1 MRTSDFDYPFDE
13 SLIAKYPLKERDLS
27 KLMVVHTKN
36 KTIEHRIFMDVIE
49 YFREGDVL
57 VFNVTKVIPARLMSR
72 REKTGGKV
80 EILISKFID
89 EFTVEAMVSPGKK
102 AKIGDILCIGS
113 SKIKISDRND
123 EGLRILKTNG
133 EENFYRI
140 VEKYGTPPIPPYLKR
155 ESEELD
161 KERYQSVF
169 AKIDGSCAAPTASL
183 HFTSNLIEKIK
194 KKGVIITEVLLHV
207 GIGTF
212 RPVKTDNPEEHKMHT
227 EYYRLSEKTAA
238 IINRA
243 KKEGRRVFAV
253 GTTTVRVLET
263 CATESGTLQPG
274 EGETDIFI
282 YPPYKFKIIDNLITN
297 FHFPRSTLIMLV
309 CALGGKDTI
318 LNAYKIAVE
327 KRYRFYSYGDAMLI
341 LSK

>member
-1 MRTSDFDYPFDE
+1 M
-13 SLIAKYPLKERDLS
+13 
-27 KLMVVHTKN
+27 
-36 KTIEHRIFMDVIE
+36 
-49 YFREGDVL
+49 
-57 VFNVTKVIPARLMSR
+57 
-72 REKTGGKV
+72 
-80 EILISKFID
+80 
-89 EFTVEAMVSPGKK
+89 
-102 AKIGDILCIGS
+102 
-113 SKIKISDRND
+113 
-123 EGLRILKTNG
+123 
-133 EENFYRI
+133 
-140 VEKYGTPPIPPYLKR
+140 
-155 ESEELD
+155 
-161 KERYQSVF
+161 
-169 AKIDGSCAAPTASL
+169 
-183 HFTSNLIEKIK
+183 
-194 KKGVIITEVLLHV
+194 HV

-227 EYYRLSEKTAA
+227 EYYRLSEETAA

-243 KKEGRRVFAV
+243 KKEGRRIFAV

-341 LSK
+341 LNK

>member
-1 MRTSDFDYPFDE
+1 MKTSDFDYPFDE
-13 SLIAKYPLKERDLS
+13 SLIAKYPVKKRDLS
-27 KLMVVHTKN
+27 KMMVVHTKN
-36 KTIEHRIFMDVIE
+36 GAIEHKIFRDITE

-57 VFNVTKVIPARLMSR
+57 VFNVTKVIPARLISK

-80 EILISKFID
+80 EVLISKFID

-102 AKIGDILCIGS
+102 ARIGDILCVGPAKM
-113 SKIKISDRND
+113 KITDRDD
-123 EGLRILKTNG
+123 EGLRILRVIG
-133 EENFYRI
+133 EDNFYGI
-140 VEKYGTPPIPPYLKR
+140 VGKYGKPPIPPYLKR

-161 KERYQSVF
+161 RERYQSVF

-183 HFTSNLIEKIK
+183 HFTEELIEKIK
-194 KKGVIITEVLLHV
+194 RMGVITTEVLLHV

-212 RPVKTDNPEEHKMHT
+212 RPVKTDNLEEHKMHT
-227 EYYRLSEKTAA
+227 EYYQVSKEAA
-238 IINRA
+238 SIINRA
-243 KKEGRRVFAV
+243 KKEGRRLFAV

-263 CATESGTLQPG
+263 CATNEGILLPG

-297 FHFPRSTLIMLV
+297 FHFPRSTLVMLV

-318 LNAYKIAVE
+318 LNAYRVAVE

-341 LSK
+341 LNK